1 LKTTGSDY
9 LRVAS
14 SRTINFF
21 YKIWS
26 HFFSPT
32 KKHIHLPYKLNHK
45 WYFPNFLKT
54 FPILVNAFVMA
65 HKCTNRVIHCIYT
78 TTRRQAVCQ
87 DNLINYRLADPK
99 ISFLKWSNF
108 LCLLWF
114 IRLVKTLIIW
124 YICYK
129 YALNGLTCLHS
140 NADEIFS
147 TITAEII
154 RWHSGRII
162 PKTAAI

>member
-1 LKTTGSDY
+1 MGNLNTKRQSINFQGEGLCFSNEPKKPSGCFINIKNWYFKKKYQHFSLKTTGSDY
-9 LRVAS
+9 LCVAS
-14 SRTINFF
+14 SRTIIFF
-21 YKIWS
+21 YKILS

-65 HKCTNRVIHCIYT
+65 HKCTNRAIHCIYT

-99 ISFLKWSNF
+99 ISFLK
-108 LCLLWF
+108 
-114 IRLVKTLIIW
+114 
-124 YICYK
+124 
-129 YALNGLTCLHS
+129 
-140 NADEIFS
+140 
-147 TITAEII
+147 
-154 RWHSGRII
+154 
-162 PKTAAI
+162 